1 MVFHFSPFCIKTA
14 IVLIALSSF
23 EITLLGQ
30 KKTVN
35 YDESA
40 VPAYTLAD
48 PLRYPDGTEVT
59 DTADWTS
66 RRRPEILSLFET
78 QMYGKTPG
86 RKLPA
91 KYSLVSLD
99 TMALN
104 GLAIRKEVRIE
115 FTTEPGAP
123 SFLMLIYQPKGKK
136 PVPVFL
142 GLNFDGNHAIIKDPG
157 ITISG
162 AWHSASHARGEDS
175 LSWPV
180 KTILNNGFAIA
191 TIYYGDITEDENNGF
206 KNGIQPVF
214 YSPGQTSPKPDEWG
228 AIGAW
233 AWGLSR
239 AMDYLEQDR
248 SIDSKKVAVLGHSR
262 LGKAALWAGAQDK
275 RFALVISN
283 NSGCGGA
290 ALSKRIFGET
300 VETINTTFPHWFCGN
315 FKKYDNKESELPM
328 DQHMLIALLAPRP
341 AYFTSAV
348 DDQWADPRGEFL
360 AVLHASPV
368 YLLFGRKG
376 LPVSVMPPADKPV
389 MGTLGYHIRTGG
401 HALTYYDWDRFIE
414 FAKLSGF

>member
-1 MVFHFSPFCIKTA
+1 MLILDKFTFTPNSNTMAFHSFSFCIKTA
-14 IVLIALSSF
+14 IVRIALSSF
-23 EITLLGQ
+23 EITILGQ

-40 VPAYTLAD
+40 VPAYTLPD
-48 PLRYPDGTEVT
+48 PLRYPDGAEVK
-59 DTADWTS
+59 DTADWIS

-115 FTTEPGAP
+115 FTAEPGAP
-123 SFLMLIYQPKGKK
+123 SLLLLIYQPKLKK

-142 GLNFDGNHAIIKDPG
+142 GLNFDGNHTLINDPG

-162 AWHSASHARGEDS
+162 AWQAASHARGEDS

-180 KTILNNGFAIA
+180 KSILSHGFAVA
-191 TIYYGDITEDENNGF
+191 TIYYGDIAEDENNGF

-248 SIDSKKVAVLGHSR
+248 SVDSKKVAVLGHSR

-341 AYFTSAV
+341 AYFTSA
-348 DDQWADPRGEFL
+348 RG
-360 AVLHASPV
+360 
-368 YLLFGRKG
+368 
-376 LPVSVMPPADKPV
+376 
-389 MGTLGYHIRTGG
+389 
-401 HALTYYDWDRFIE
+401 
-414 FAKLSGF
+414 